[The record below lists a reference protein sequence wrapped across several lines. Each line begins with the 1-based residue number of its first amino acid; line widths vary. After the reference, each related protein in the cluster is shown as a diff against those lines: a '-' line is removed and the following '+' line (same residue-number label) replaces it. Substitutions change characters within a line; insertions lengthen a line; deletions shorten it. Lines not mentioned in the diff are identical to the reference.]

1 MQHETS
7 PSGCIELVPRMPVSF
22 EEPFAKVRLEISCLA
37 NSSSELARSLSSFAT
52 GASTTTSDVVLVE
65 VEVTLVFA
73 IEEVL
78 VEDGVKVGVDDPV
91 EEVLVDVAVKV
102 VLVDVVEEVLV
113 EVVDPVEVLVEDN
126 VEEAVFDWEEEEL
139 EVTVKK
145 AVPEVVIVEVDEPL
159 YTSEVLSTSQYHRSS
174 SSPCELYPPNM

>member
-1 MQHETS
+1 MQHESS

-78 VEDGVKVGVDDPV
+78 VEVAGEVGVDDPV
-91 EEVLVDVAVKV
+91 QEVVVDV
-102 VLVDVVEEVLV
+102 DV
-113 EVVDPVEVLVEDN
+113 
-126 VEEAVFDWEEEEL
+126 
-139 EVTVKK
+139 
-145 AVPEVVIVEVDEPL
+145 
-159 YTSEVLSTSQYHRSS
+159 
-174 SSPCELYPPNM
+174 